1 MNVSAYLMGLLICIS
16 LVIRVA
22 EHLFM
27 CLSAICRLSSEKY
40 PFWSLALFFFFL
52 GLYVFFILNCMSY
65 LYVLEMNSSCVSSFA
80 NISSYSEGCP
90 FVSLRVSFW
99 YAKAFKV
106 NSVLFSDLWFTF
118 IFLRCRSTKNLL
130 HSCQIVSCLYLS
142 QEFHSVHPYNTIF

>member
-1 MNVSAYLMGLLICIS
+1 MLSIFSCAHLLSVGFPQRNNHFDPWPI
-16 LVIRVA
+16 
-22 EHLFM
+22 
-27 CLSAICRLSSEKY
+27 
-40 PFWSLALFFFFL
+40 FFFL
-52 GLYVFFILNCMSY
+52 VCMYFFILSCMSC
-65 LYVLEMNSSCVSSFA
+65 LYVSAMNSLWISSFA

-90 FVSLRVSFW
+90 YLSLRVSFW

-142 QEFHSVHPYNTIF
+142 QEFHSVHPYDTTF